1 MWRLAFVV
9 CVLPSCTVFAGESK
23 GQLQV
28 GFTITGS
35 GKAATVARTFAA
47 IAPRNTQVSVPLPP
61 ERPPAFGRAN
71 TAQSAR

>member
-9 CVLPSCTVFAGESK
+9 CVLPSCAVFAGESK

-35 GKAATVARTFAA
+35 SKASMVAPASAA
-47 IAPRNTQVSVPLPP
+47 IAPRNIQVSVPLPP
-61 ERPPAFGRAN
+61 ERPAAFGRAN